1 MVALND
7 KEKIFVKEY
16 IICKGSAYQAALKA
30 GYKKSTAKYAY
41 EWLLETLK
49 NSTTKRHLP
58 YKPYLKQALDDELEK
73 LHNEKT
79 ADEKEVVEYL
89 TSVMRGESVSEVVVT
104 EFVGEGCSMAKRVEK
119 APDEKEKLKAA
130 ELLGKTYGIF
140 TDKAQVDL
148 ALPIFEGE
156 SSLED

>member
-1 MVALND
+1 MVLND
-7 KEKIFVKEY
+7 KEKLFVKEY
-16 IICKGSAYQAALKA
+16 IICKGSAYQAALNA
-30 GYKKSTAKYAY
+30 GYKKQTAKYAY

-58 YKPYLKQALDDELEK
+58 YKPYLKVALDK